1 MDIEYEVFIR
11 YFSQLIWPLIR
22 ISGMFLTLPIISSVM
37 LPRRIRIVFAFT
49 LAFICASWVP
59 EKYSFLHFQ
68 SFYIGIMAQE
78 LLLGLLMGF
87 IFQLVFQVFILGG
100 QIIALQAGL
109 GFATMIDP
117 ASRASVPLV
126 GQFYLIL
133 VSLMF
138 LTLNGHL
145 AALEALLG
153 SFKELPVGDI
163 QLDMTRIT
171 DIIRFSGWMFKEAVL
186 VALPAIASLLIVSLS
201 FGIMTKVS
209 PQLNIFSLGFP
220 LTLLA
225 GIILLRL
232 TLTGVGDQIVDSLDI
247 GMQLLHRMVR

>member
-1 MDIEYEVFIR
+1 
-11 YFSQLIWPLIR
+11 
-22 ISGMFLTLPIISSVM
+22 
-37 LPRRIRIVFAFT
+37 
-49 LAFICASWVP
+49 
-59 EKYSFLHFQ
+59 
-68 SFYIGIMAQE
+68 MAQE

-209 PQLNIFSLGFP
+209 SQLNIFSLGFP